1 MSRVSLEARGRRPAP
16 PRPQVSPVRA
26 RPSGSLSKSHW
37 PPEGLLHTGP
47 TAEPPPPASLGLCPV
62 GELQSPGLECHLPGA
77 APADLNHVQASD
89 HSCQLRAVRHCA
101 AGGTETRTSHSES
114 AQLKGRSLKHTQGH
128 VPSKR
133 GRKCDHVAF

>member
-47 TAEPPPPASLGLCPV
+47 TAEPLLPQAWASVLWGNCSHTAWSATFLV
-62 GELQSPGLECHLPGA
+62 LLLQI
-77 APADLNHVQASD
+77 
-89 HSCQLRAVRHCA
+89 
-101 AGGTETRTSHSES
+101 
-114 AQLKGRSLKHTQGH
+114 
-128 VPSKR
+128 
-133 GRKCDHVAF
+133 